1 MESRIDFKSIDK
13 KWQEYWKDSKIFRSV
28 PNNKK
33 AFTMTIP
40 PPNITGNLH
49 IGHALNNT
57 FIDIVCRYKRMMGY
71 NVCMVPGFDHAS
83 IATETKVKQY
93 LQSNNIDEKK
103 LTREEFLAHV
113 FEWKDKYS
121 MVIKN
126 QLKKLGLSC
135 DWDRESFTMSPEFSE
150 QVKDT
155 FVKMYNDELIYRG
168 NYLCNWCPILK
179 TVISDEEINEERIK
193 GKLYYLKYKIVG
205 EDDYILVATSRPS
218 TIFGDTAVAYNP
230 SDERYKKYK
239 GKKVLI
245 PIINREIPLIEDDYV
260 KIDFGSGLVKITPCH
275 DKNDFE
281 VGMRH
286 NLEMIKIFN
295 DMCQIEGTN
304 TKYDGMDRETCTRII
319 VRDLRENN
327 LLEKIEEYDTV
338 AKKCYRTGAI
348 IETMPS
354 KQWFVKMKPLA
365 EIARKLVEDKKI
377 KISPEK
383 NINIFYHWIDT
394 IHDWNI
400 SRQLSWGHRI
410 PIWYCNN
417 CKKTI
422 CSKDAPSEC
431 SECHGK
437 ELTQDSDVMCTW
449 FSSMLWS
456 HGVFE
461 EKEREYYCPTDL
473 LITGEDI
480 LFFWVIKMIM
490 SSGYLLNREPFKEV
504 YLHGLVRDTNNKKMS
519 KSLGNIIDPLTL
531 IEKIGTDPLRLS
543 ITLLTPKNG
552 DLKISEKSME
562 IGKKFCTKYWNIVRY
577 ITGTISDTDALA
589 NESELLG
596 EDLDMVNK
604 LNESIRQVHG
614 YIENNEFS
622 KASDVLYKY
631 TWDDFA
637 NVYLEYYKKNSE
649 NESRKILIINMIYTI
664 NKMLHPF
671 IPHITEEIGEIL
683 KRKYT
688 YVLSREILKNKTI
701 SEEEYPREFTLK
713 KDV

>member
-1 MESRIDFKSIDK
+1 MESRIDFKTIDN
-13 KWQEYWKDSKIFRSV
+13 KWQKYWEDHQIFKSM
-28 PNNKK
+28 PNNQK

-71 NVCMVPGFDHAS
+71 NVCLVPGFDHAS
-83 IATETKVKQY
+83 IGTEVKVKQY
-93 LQSNNIDEKK
+93 LQNNNIDEKK

-113 FEWKDKYS
+113 FEWKNKYS
-121 MVIKN
+121 TIIKN
-126 QLKKLGLSC
+126 QFKKLGLSC
-135 DWDRESFTMSPEFSE
+135 DWNRESFTMSPEFSE
-150 QVKDT
+150 QVKNT
-155 FVKMYNDELIYRG
+155 FIQMYNDGLIYRG
-168 NYLCNWCPILK
+168 NFLCNWCPVLK
-179 TVISDEEINEERIK
+179 TVISDEEINEEQIK

-205 EDDYILVATSRPS
+205 EDNYLLVATSRPC
-218 TIFGDTAVAYNP
+218 TIFGDLAIAYNP
-230 SDERYKKYK
+230 GDERYHQYR

-245 PIINREIPLIEDDYV
+245 PLVNREIPLIQDDYV
-260 KIDFGSGLVKITPCH
+260 KIDFGSGLVKITPAH

-281 VGMRH
+281 VGLRH
-286 NLEMIKIFN
+286 NLGMIKIFN
-295 DMCQIEGTN
+295 GSCEIEGTN
-304 TKYDGMDRETCTRII
+304 TKYDGMNRETCTRIL

-338 AKKCYRTGAI
+338 TKKCYRTDAI

-365 EIARKLVEDKKI
+365 EIARKMVDDNKI

-383 NINIFYHWIDT
+383 NINIFYHWINT

-410 PIWYCNN
+410 PIWYCSS
-417 CKKTI
+417 CKKVI
-422 CSKDAPSEC
+422 CDKDTPSEC
-431 SECHGK
+431 PDCHGT
-437 ELTQDSDVMCTW
+437 ELTQDPDVLCTW

-456 HGVFE
+456 HGVF
-461 EKEREYYCPTDL
+461 KENERHYYFPTDL

-490 SSGYLLNREPFKEV
+490 SSGYLLNSEPFKEV
-504 YLHGLVRDTNNKKMS
+504 YLHGLVRDIHNKKMS
-519 KSLGNIIDPLTL
+519 KSLGNIIDPLT
-531 IEKIGTDPLRLS
+531 IIDKIGTDALRLS

-577 ITGTISDTDALA
+577 ITGSISNTDAKI
-589 NESELLG
+589 NELELS
-596 EDLDMVNK
+596 DQDFDMIHKLD
-604 LNESIRQVHG
+604 ESIKLVHK

-622 KASDVLYKY
+622 KASDTLYKY
-631 TWDDFA
+631 TWDEFS

-649 NESRKILIINMIYTI
+649 NTSRKILIINMIHTI
-664 NKMLHPF
+664 NKLLHPF

-683 KRKYT
+683 RNKYT
-688 YVLSREILKNKTI
+688 HILNQNLPNKTI
-701 SEEEYPREFTLK
+701 SEEKYPIEFLLK
-713 KDV
+713 MF